1 MAGVHEDFGEKI
13 GGAKKDLWKDR
24 GLYADDLEAMNEREA
39 EKFVKKD
46 NVWKKPDYAAM
57 LEEGIP
63 LGVVYF
69 IKKARDGLNASPQYY
84 RMDDTPEK
92 RTARQKEYIKT
103 VRELQTVLSDV
114 RTVEDAVRAYDRF
127 FVDNGYL
134 EKVQGWGSGIHY
146 RATKKGQDNP
156 VITNK
161 LSNTMLIRS
170 DEYFERNFTQKAKKE
185 QFCVSKEQK
194 IPKGY
199 AIHFND
205 GKHTYSKNEDW
216 KPGTYYVTK
225 GYSILRT
232 NFETKEA
239 ALKWVQE
246 LAKGRN
252 KNGKI
257 RFVPPQLAHVK
268 RTGPDYR
275 NGVEITGQH
284 YLDTFGFRGGE
295 FGNWM
300 NQNDRQTSLNM
311 GFEALKDLASALKIS
326 DKDIAYQGTLA
337 IAFGARGSGN
347 AAAHYEPL
355 RTVINLTK
363 MHGAG
368 SLAHEWWH
376 GLDDYL
382 GTKMGAKGMLSEQP
396 RLYAPFQKLIDT
408 MKYKPETPEQA
419 AKRTEA
425 QTERTRK
432 NAASWLDSSVLAS
445 LKRYGNEEQMETYA
459 VLREAFLSGEPG
471 SVGQISAFKKNV
483 TGRVIPKSERERL
496 EIFERMLSGMQ
507 AQEAPQIG
515 RTETDFYRNS
525 VRMGKECEKDG
536 GYWDSNVE
544 MTARAFACYIK
555 DKLPY
560 TSDYLAG
567 HADCALTLVSGK
579 DGEMEVL
586 KAFPVGEERRAI
598 NAVFDEIIQDLKREQ
613 LLTHADVTL
622 PLSVSELREA
632 ADGQLSMFGV
642 GRPSVMDQLAAN
654 RPADIKSPAQTVSR
668 KNHEPEIEQEVNSI
682 LEENKDYHA
691 YRYGDHLTPGSEL
704 KIEHSVV
711 CENVDISTL
720 ITMGTD
726 SLEAMRQG
734 SIDGEQKAYEI
745 VVAAAKQWEQ
755 QAAATQTI
763 NRALE
768 YLRTPEIEHTG
779 NQWKDTD
786 NWRADQKISNRVYQM
801 TCSIWE
807 DTKYDR
813 ETKQSIPVAW
823 YVTWEVRIH
832 SPKQGYGEKIAG
844 QNQKRYTDKNA
855 AIKYLDGRKKA
866 YSHLF
871 TEISP
876 PIPKEYERHFMV
888 HGTLLP
894 GYTVEG
900 LEQTKTEHAAAEV
913 SEGGIFTPQNQ
924 EKPSVLG

>member
-1 MAGVHEDFGEKI
+1 MAQRPEIEAAVAAIAELAPKQADAKARLQKQSDLAQAFHEATYDARAYASD
-13 GGAKKDLWKDR
+13 AKSIIVGKQSALD
-24 GLYADDLEAMNEREA
+24 EAMRLAQKLTDSGCPNVGEASCRFLADAVEAQRKIAPLTEEIETLKQQHRAEYDALLKKADAAREA
-39 EKFVKKD
+39 YQASGNPGEELVELDAEEQRLRKLAD
-46 NVWKKPDYAAM
+46 NLP
-57 LEEGIP
+57 
-63 LGVVYF
+63 
-69 IKKARDGLNASPQYY
+69 
-84 RMDDTPEK
+84 
-92 RTARQKEYIKT
+92 
-103 VRELQTVLSDV
+103 
-114 RTVEDAVRAYDRF
+114 
-127 FVDNGYL
+127 
-134 EKVQGWGSGIHY
+134 
-146 RATKKGQDNP
+146 
-156 VITNK
+156 K
-161 LSNTMLIRS
+161 L
-170 DEYFERNFTQKAKKE
+170 A
-185 QFCVSKEQK
+185 
-194 IPKGY
+194 
-199 AIHFND
+199 
-205 GKHTYSKNEDW
+205 
-216 KPGTYYVTK
+216 
-225 GYSILRT
+225 
-232 NFETKEA
+232 
-239 ALKWVQE
+239 
-246 LAKGRN
+246 
-252 KNGKI
+252 
-257 RFVPPQLAHVK
+257 
-268 RTGPDYR
+268 
-275 NGVEITGQH
+275 
-284 YLDTFGFRGGE
+284 
-295 FGNWM
+295 
-300 NQNDRQTSLNM
+300 
-311 GFEALKDLASALKIS
+311 
-326 DKDIAYQGTLA
+326 AYQGTLA

-496 EIFERMLSGMQ
+496 EIFERMLSRMQ

-654 RPADIKSPAQTVSR
+654 RPADKKSPAQTIFR
-668 KNHEPEIEQEVNSI
+668 KNHEPEI
-682 LEENKDYHA
+682 
-691 YRYGDHLTPGSEL
+691 
-704 KIEHSVV
+704 
-711 CENVDISTL
+711 
-720 ITMGTD
+720 
-726 SLEAMRQG
+726 
-734 SIDGEQKAYEI
+734 
-745 VVAAAKQWEQ
+745 
-755 QAAATQTI
+755 
-763 NRALE
+763 
-768 YLRTPEIEHTG
+768 
-779 NQWKDTD
+779 
-786 NWRADQKISNRVYQM
+786 
-801 TCSIWE
+801 
-807 DTKYDR
+807 
-813 ETKQSIPVAW
+813 
-823 YVTWEVRIH
+823 
-832 SPKQGYGEKIAG
+832 
-844 QNQKRYTDKNA
+844 
-855 AIKYLDGRKKA
+855 
-866 YSHLF
+866 
-871 TEISP
+871 
-876 PIPKEYERHFMV
+876 
-888 HGTLLP
+888 
-894 GYTVEG
+894 
-900 LEQTKTEHAAAEV
+900 
-913 SEGGIFTPQNQ
+913 
-924 EKPSVLG
+924 

>member
-1 MAGVHEDFGEKI
+1 
-13 GGAKKDLWKDR
+13 
-24 GLYADDLEAMNEREA
+24 MNEREA

-84 RMDDTPEK
+84 RTDDTPEK

-103 VRELQTVLSDV
+103 VRELQAVLSDV
-114 RTVEDAVRAYDRF
+114 RTVEDTVRAYDRF

-134 EKVQGWGSGIHY
+134 EKVQGWVSGIHY

-170 DEYFERNFTQKAKKE
+170 AEYFERNFTQKAKKE

-496 EIFERMLSGMQ
+496 EIFERMLSRMQ

-654 RPADIKSPAQTVSR
+654 RPADKKSPAQTIFR
-668 KNHEPEIEQEVNSI
+668 KNHEPEI
-682 LEENKDYHA
+682 
-691 YRYGDHLTPGSEL
+691 
-704 KIEHSVV
+704 
-711 CENVDISTL
+711 
-720 ITMGTD
+720 
-726 SLEAMRQG
+726 
-734 SIDGEQKAYEI
+734 
-745 VVAAAKQWEQ
+745 
-755 QAAATQTI
+755 
-763 NRALE
+763 
-768 YLRTPEIEHTG
+768 
-779 NQWKDTD
+779 
-786 NWRADQKISNRVYQM
+786 
-801 TCSIWE
+801 
-807 DTKYDR
+807 
-813 ETKQSIPVAW
+813 
-823 YVTWEVRIH
+823 
-832 SPKQGYGEKIAG
+832 
-844 QNQKRYTDKNA
+844 
-855 AIKYLDGRKKA
+855 
-866 YSHLF
+866 
-871 TEISP
+871 
-876 PIPKEYERHFMV
+876 
-888 HGTLLP
+888 
-894 GYTVEG
+894 
-900 LEQTKTEHAAAEV
+900 
-913 SEGGIFTPQNQ
+913 
-924 EKPSVLG
+924 